1 MDVDGKVT
9 SIHAATGIA
18 AGYISSILT
27 NETIVIIV
35 AIIIL
40 YVSGQ
45 LSERLFGR
53 EEVGGAKG
61 WLWSGIV
68 PFFFVWIMVWLIFSN
83 L

>member
-1 MDVDGKVT
+1 MDVDAKVT
-9 SIHAATGIA
+9 SIHTVTGIV

-27 NETIVIIV
+27 NESMVVIVT
-35 AIIIL
+35 IIIL

-45 LSERLFGR
+45 LSERLLGK
-53 EEVGGAKG
+53 EEVGGVKG

-68 PFFFVWIMVWLIFSN
+68 PFFFVWIMVWLIFLN